1 MAAPTDILPA
11 SLVFLTDA
19 AHLLAAVSPETSA
32 HLVAQR
38 NTLMSSTGLV
48 VSDAQ
53 RQHACTACG
62 HIMVPGHADVLRLDA
77 HKAALRRRTKPRLVP
92 SNSKK
97 SSARNPSGRKR
108 IECTMCASYTDIAI
122 PPAPK
127 ITRRRPAPVPAVS
140 TSVNHSSRVTATPAA
155 ATTLS
160 NASSAIATVAS
171 IPLSNVVGGPP
182 RASTNANS
190 KKRAKSRKQGLQALL
205 QQSRSST
212 PQSGL
217 GLSLADFMK
226 K

>member
-1 MAAPTDILPA
+1 MAAPTEVLPA

-19 AHLLAAVSPETSA
+19 AHLLAAASPETSA

-48 VSDAQ
+48 VPDAQ

-62 HIMVPGHADVLRLDA
+62 HIMVPGSADVLRLDV
-77 HKAALRRRTKPRLVP
+77 HKTALRRRTKPHRV
-92 SNSKK
+92 SGNSRT
-97 SSARNPSGRKR
+97 SSSRCPSGRKR

-127 ITRRRPAPVPAVS
+127 ITRRRPAPVPVVS
-140 TSVNHSSRVTATPAA
+140 TSIDGGRKAAAPPA
-155 ATTLS
+155 ATTP
-160 NASSAIATVAS
+160 SSVATTTATVAPTPS
-171 IPLSNVVGGPP
+171 SNMAGEPP
-182 RASTNANS
+182 KGSTNASS

-212 PQSGL
+212 PQAGL

>member
-19 AHLLAAVSPETSA
+19 AHLLAAASPETSA

-62 HIMVPGHADVLRLDA
+62 HIMVPGHVDVLRLDA
-77 HKAALRRRTKPRLVP
+77 HKAALRRRTRPRPVP
-92 SNSKK
+92 SNTKK

-140 TSVNHSSRVTATPAA
+140 TSVNHSTRVAATPAA
-155 ATTLS
+155 TK
-160 NASSAIATVAS
+160 ASSASSTTATVAS
-171 IPLSNVVGGPP
+171 TPLSNVAAAEPP
-182 RASTNANS
+182 RATTNASS